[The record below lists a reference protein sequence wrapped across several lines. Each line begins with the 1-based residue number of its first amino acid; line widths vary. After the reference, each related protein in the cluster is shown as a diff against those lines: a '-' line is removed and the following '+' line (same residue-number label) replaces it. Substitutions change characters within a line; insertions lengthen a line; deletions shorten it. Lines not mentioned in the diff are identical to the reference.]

1 MIRNV
6 CQTAVTKVNTVII
19 IVFQLSR
26 SWLGERAVDKQVP
39 MHTYSLLITLQFV
52 PSEVT
57 LRRVPTART
66 AGLFGAKI
74 QQVCK

>member
-1 MIRNV
+1 M
-6 CQTAVTKVNTVII
+6 CVICC
-19 IVFQLSR
+19 VLQLSR
-26 SWLGERAVDKQVP
+26 SWLGERAVDKLVP
-39 MHTYSLLITLQFV
+39 MHNCSLLVTLQFV

>member
-1 MIRNV
+1 MV
-6 CQTAVTKVNTVII
+6 KVVKVMVLFNYLKYF
-19 IVFQLSR
+19 FQLSR
-26 SWLGERAVDKQVP
+26 SWLGEKAVDKLVP
-39 MHTYSLLITLQFV
+39 MYNCSLLVTLQFI